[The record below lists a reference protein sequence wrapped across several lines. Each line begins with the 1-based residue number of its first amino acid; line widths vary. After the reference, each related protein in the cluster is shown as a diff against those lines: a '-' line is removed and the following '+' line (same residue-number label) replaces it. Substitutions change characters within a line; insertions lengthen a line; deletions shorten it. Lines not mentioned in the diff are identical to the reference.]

1 MRTFTEEDYLKVRD
15 SAFRLPV
22 TAAARR
28 HEAEVASRDDRAAR
42 RAARHSGPEPA
53 TATVA
58 AAGRGS
64 RRSTRHAT
72 GISYAESSPTDGPVH
87 PSSRGFESPESEAYS
102 PEPRGTKRKRTTGK
116 DKDEEAKSGARP
128 RGTKSI
134 KEDSEDEMGDAASS
148 SRSPT
153 PAPPIKK
160 RSKKVTT
167 LVDSDDE
174 IEDAPVSRKSESR
187 ERSRSATPAPPVKK
201 RKVEGKR
208 KTVIEDSDDEM
219 E

>member
-1 MRTFTEEDYLKVRD
+1 MRTFTEEDYLAVRD

-53 TATVA
+53 VTATVA
-58 AAGRGS
+58 AAGKGS
-64 RRSTRHAT
+64 RRSTRPTT
-72 GISYAESSPTDGPVH
+72 GISYVESSPTTGPVQ
-87 PSSRGFESPESEAYS
+87 SSSSAFESPESEAYS

-116 DKDEEAKSGARP
+116 DKDEEAKTGARP

-160 RSKKVTT
+160 RSKKITV
-167 LVDSDDE
+167 VADSDDE
-174 IEDAPVSRKSESR
+174 MTDVPVSRKSSIVGR
-187 ERSRSATPAPPVKK
+187 
-201 RKVEGKR
+201 GL
-208 KTVIEDSDDEM
+208 
-219 E
+219 